1 MLKKFL
7 ILLTGLLMLAAAVPA
22 VSGALPAGSEL
33 TTIYLEKSASSTRVY
48 PSEIP
53 GGDFIRFRALFIG
66 DDGTLAGQF
75 NGTGISGC
83 DVEVS
88 LNITKSST
96 GISESD
102 IEIAWAGA
110 EVEPMDIFDDYGWDP
125 LPETS
130 SPDADGFI
138 EFAISVNDV
147 RTVGTVVLDLR
158 LTNGSDNETTSI
170 SFDIVAP
177 EANGYVVRTG
187 AVTEDGSAV
196 YPYSIAMPDV
206 GEEVAGDTEN
216 YYTGI
221 PLTPSEPVTVNVF
234 AVYASSIHSDTYIF
248 TDNVPEGADSVVIT
262 GGIDSEEMFLDM
274 TYAAASA
281 VLADGYV
288 SKEFTIT
295 DLKVPELL
303 SRIMVFVMDM
313 PFWMSISDYH
323 LLLMSMLF
331 EDGIDLEWRAAAS
344 VTREVG
350 PRDGDTVNALGGG
363 VLVDEDTIVGTVSTD
378 TSYHGVGDL
387 DNIMMVGLPVNTILN
402 SMSGFAGFGVPSW
415 AVTGER
421 GSLTEMEMFMLLF
434 MPSVPFRYVSP
445 LDAYLLLDDPT
456 AQPVEFRAV
465 CSTESLMFGALLGWD
480 AYDNP
485 APLSRGNDAYFVF
498 NDGDLEVIDVFN
510 ADSSGPTYTY
520 YVQPVQD
527 PIYYY
532 GMGPSGYIQNQA
544 FIPFAIVNDEPG
556 TITNVYISDVSGSEY
571 AKVTCVEGSGVDF
584 IGDIYAS
591 QLTVTLD
598 YSDTVAGEFNGMIN
612 ASAGKVTQTYVLDKA
627 FYIEPEL
634 ELDPMIPTEIT
645 LTRTDAMEIAAGD
658 PVLYGTDSRVAF
670 DINSAMP
677 GNSSGLFVLEG
688 ANGAMMITATAITET
703 ITAGP
708 VDSIELQYPGLTAN
722 VVVGHLD
729 DNDLI
734 RFAGMYKAYDE
745 FGNEIR
751 EASGLAAGTTDTA
764 WALPT
769 AENSLVARAYSL
781 TMNYDISLIDVP
793 AAGTGYFQAESADG
807 TITGDSIEAHVR
819 VIRSAAFMPL
829 LTAESQIDV
838 PVLVYLADQAG
849 NRVAPP
855 DDTVYE
861 LDITTDNDSN
871 MLDNDD
877 EDGPASDITVD
888 ITSDEDSDDDSDN
901 DLYAGEVVLVDAA
914 ESLGRDGIVGM
925 TSQGSGILGFTNY
938 DLQLE
943 SDYDYEA
950 PDIDIEEIEDGLCTI
965 IVHVTDNVAVDI
977 EETIASIELYDLEL
991 NKVLDGEDNAS
1002 EITGVAD
1009 GTGATIT
1016 ISVANIVADDGD
1028 PQGAYELHITAI
1040 DEQGNDDDETIV
1052 LVDVD
1057 VCLVPPP
1064 ECVDVNPFYLEQGE
1078 SGTVVITA
1086 LNTAFT
1092 GSETVTACSGV
1103 TVGTI
1108 SATSDTTLSVALT
1121 VAATATAGDCALEV
1135 DLGDEIIS
1143 CLDFTIVEPTCEITA
1158 SPSIIRSGWLL
1169 PRLAIVSIVGNED
1182 CDEFTFANSGVAF
1195 DDAGMIPLLPIPIFG
1210 TIVVPTLVWPGTEGE
1225 VTVTVDGE
1233 HTDTIDVEVGILP

>member
-1 MLKKFL
+1 MKKKFL
-7 ILLTGLLMLAAAVPA
+7 AVLTCLLMFGIVTSAGAAD
-22 VSGALPAGSEL
+22 L
-33 TTIYLEKSASSTRVY
+33 TTIFFEKSADSTQIC
-48 PSEIP
+48 PAEMAT
-53 GGDFIRFRALFIG
+53 GDYIRFRALFIG
-66 DDGTLAGQF
+66 DDGLLADTF
-75 NGTGISGC
+75 ESVAIETCDVEISLDTTKSTSGISGSDLLISWDGA
-83 DVEVS
+83 DVEPGD
-88 LNITKSST
+88 LTWPNDLPLST
-96 GISESD
+96 NPS
-102 IEIAWAGA
+102 
-110 EVEPMDIFDDYGWDP
+110 
-125 LPETS
+125 
-130 SPDADGFI
+130 ADGYL
-138 EFAISVNDV
+138 EFAISVDNV
-147 RTVGTVVLDLR
+147 RTVGTVVLNLVID
-158 LTNGSDNETTSI
+158 NGSDNESTSI
-170 SFDIVAP
+170 TFDIVAP
-177 EANGYVVRTG
+177 AANGYVVRTG
-187 AVTEDGSAV
+187 AVTENGSAV
-196 YPYSIAMPDV
+196 FPYSIAMPDV
-206 GEEVAGDTEN
+206 GEEVADDTGN

-221 PLTPSEPVTVNVF
+221 PLLPSQAVTVNVF
-234 AVYASSIHSDTYIF
+234 AVYDCDEGRIF
-248 TDNVPEGADSVVIT
+248 TDNLPAGADSVVIA
-262 GGIDSEEMFLDM
+262 GYHDAIDDERDVRFVVDS
-274 TYAAASA
+274 ASA
-281 VLADGYV
+281 TLTDGYV
-288 SKEFTIT
+288 SKDFTIT
-295 DLKVPELL
+295 DLKIPELL
-303 SRIMVFVMDM
+303 AATVGYEIEDDSCPPVYDQDLDED
-313 PFWMSISDYH
+313 SDIGILQYES
-323 LLLMSMLF
+323 LDVIF
-331 EDGIDLEWRAAAS
+331 EDGIKLEWEADAT

-350 PRDGDTVNALGGG
+350 PYPGDTIDGADGNGIKLTP
-363 VLVDEDTIVGTVSTD
+363 ETIFGTVSND
-378 TSYHGVGDL
+378 DSFHGVGEMVE
-387 DNIMMVGLPVNTILN
+387 IMMVGLPLN
-402 SMSGFAGFGVPSW
+402 AGPDHEAGVVSDGIIASGDLI
-415 AVTGER
+415 TDT
-421 GSLTEMEMFMLLF
+421 L
-434 MPSVPFRYVSP
+434 VSP
-445 LDAYLLLDDPT
+445 LDAYMLLDDPT
-456 AQPVEFRAV
+456 AQPAEFKAV
-465 CSTESLMFGALLGWD
+465 CGTDKFMYGALLGWD

-485 APLSRGNDAYFVF
+485 APVARGYGAYFTV
-498 NDGDLEVIDVFN
+498 NDGDLNVRNFYG
-510 ADSSGPTYTY
+510 SSNYYIYTY
-520 YVQPVQD
+520 FR
-527 PIYYY
+527 
-532 GMGPSGYIQNQA
+532 NQA
-544 FIPFAIVNDEPG
+544 FVPFAIENDVRG
-556 TITNVYISDVSGSEY
+556 SITNVYISDVSGAEY
-571 AKVTCVEGSGVDF
+571 DLVTPVEGSGVDF
-584 IGDIYAS
+584 IGDVYAS
-591 QLTVTLD
+591 QLTMTLD
-598 YSDTVAGEFNGMIN
+598 YTDTDAGDFNGIIR
-612 ASAGKVTQTYVLDKA
+612 ATGGTVTQTYSLEKA
-627 FYIEPEL
+627 VYTS
-634 ELDPMIPTEIT
+634 PMTGSIPMTIT
-645 LTRTDAMEIAAGD
+645 AYTKTAQMDIVAGT
-658 PVLYGTDSRVAF
+658 PALYGIDSEVTF
-670 DINSAMP
+670 DVNTALP
-677 GNSSGLFVLEG
+677 EETQGLFVLEG
-688 ANGAMMITATAITET
+688 ANGAMMITGTAIVET
-703 ITAGP
+703 ITAGA
-708 VDSIELQYPGLTAN
+708 VDAIELQYPGLVAN
-722 VVVGHLD
+722 VVVGHLN

-734 RFAGMYKAYDE
+734 AVSNMYKAYDE
-745 FGNEIR
+745 FGNEVSWSLVDLDNFI
-751 EASGLAAGTTDTA
+751 AGTTSTS
-764 WALPT
+764 WALPI
-769 AENSLVARAYSL
+769 AEDSVVYESL
-781 TMNYDISLIDVP
+781 TLTQYYDIDLLGVP
-793 AAGTGYFQAESADG
+793 AGGSGSFQLEALSGTPQGDPI
-807 TITGDSIEAHVR
+807 TINPRVVRTGE
-819 VIRSAAFMPL
+819 FMPV

-855 DDTVYE
+855 DQTVYD

-871 MLDNDD
+871 QLTDQD
-877 EDGPASDITVD
+877 EGPASNVTVD
-888 ITSDEDSDDDSDN
+888 IES
-901 DLYAGEVVLVDAA
+901 LYAGEVVLVDAA

-925 TSQGSGILGFTNY
+925 TSQGNGILGFTNY

-1143 CLDFTIVEPTCEITA
+1143 CLDFAIVEPTCEITA